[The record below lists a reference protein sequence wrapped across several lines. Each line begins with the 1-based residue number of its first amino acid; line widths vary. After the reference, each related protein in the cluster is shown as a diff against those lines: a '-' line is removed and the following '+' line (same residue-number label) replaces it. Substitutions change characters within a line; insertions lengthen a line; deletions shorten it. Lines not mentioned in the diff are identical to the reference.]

1 MTYAMEE
8 DLEGA
13 LEAAFQAG
21 RVGSALTDSRYPYRQ
36 GSRRGRQQTLAVRF
50 GVTDLALFGSIA
62 RDGAAKGSEVDILVR
77 LDRPAVWR
85 RFLGVQHYPEDLL
98 GRPVG
103 HLRRGGHRHGPR
115 RPGRTRRSRLRT
127 TMRNGMTMKLET
139 TTKAPVEWLRL
150 DRGNP
155 RLVGE
160 GADASDE
167 WIIAR
172 LYRSAELEELLQS
185 ISENGYL
192 DIEPL
197 VVLPESDVET
207 LTVLEGN
214 RRLATL
220 RLLREPALVRSIASA
235 EKLRISVPAVDDGLR
250 ATFDQVSVYPVASR
264 ERARAF
270 IGFKHINGPAKWDA
284 YAKARFAAEWYQKG
298 RDEGTGL
305 GEIAN
310 AIGDRHDTVKRM
322 VSAIYVL
329 EQARKEKLFEVD
341 DRQTDKF
348 SFSHLYTA
356 LSRSQYMEYLGLGAG
371 WARHDPRPDQ
381 VPREKLGRLKE
392 VLVWIYGSRTDGVQP
407 VVQAQNPD
415 IKRLGEVLAN
425 AEGRHVL
432 EQTGSLDEAH
442 ASTEPADS
450 RFTASLL
457 RARGAIREAAGSLRA
472 YDGRDQSLL
481 DIAGD
486 IRETAE
492 TVHLRM
498 AQKRRDASVVD

>member
-1 MTYAMEE
+1 
-8 DLEGA
+8 
-13 LEAAFQAG
+13 
-21 RVGSALTDSRYPYRQ
+21 
-36 GSRRGRQQTLAVRF
+36 
-50 GVTDLALFGSIA
+50 
-62 RDGAAKGSEVDILVR
+62 
-77 LDRPAVWR
+77 
-85 RFLGVQHYPEDLL
+85 
-98 GRPVG
+98 
-103 HLRRGGHRHGPR
+103 
-115 RPGRTRRSRLRT
+115 
-127 TMRNGMTMKLET
+127 MKPET
-139 TTKAPVEWLRL
+139 TTVPVERLRL
-150 DRGNP
+150 DRRNP

-172 LYRSAELEELLQS
+172 LYRSAELDELLQS

-197 VVLPESDVET
+197 VVLPEPNRGT

-220 RLLREPALVRSIASA
+220 RLLREPELVGRIASRQR
-235 EKLRISVPAVDDGLR
+235 LRITVPEVDEHRR
-250 ATFDQVSVYPVASR
+250 ATFNQVSVYLVASR

-284 YAKARFAAEWYQKG
+284 YAKARFAAAWYEDG
-298 RDEGTGL
+298 GGGGVGLDEIT
-305 GEIAN
+305 N

-329 EQARKEKLFEVD
+329 EQARRAKLFEVD
-341 DRQTDKF
+341 DRHPEKF

-356 LSRSQYMEYLGLGAG
+356 LSHSQYMEYLGLGAG
-371 WARHDPRPDQ
+371 WARHDPKPDQ
-381 VPREKLGRLKE
+381 VPQDKLDRLKH
-392 VLVWIYGSRTDGVQP
+392 VLVWIYGSKTDGVQP

-432 EQTGSLDEAH
+432 EQTGSLDDAH

-457 RARGAIREAAGSLRA
+457 RARDSIREAAVSLRA

-481 DIAGD
+481 DSAAD
-486 IRETAE
+486 IREAAE

-498 AQKRRDASVVD
+498 VKKRRDASAAG